1 MNLTTQRIRIMK
13 RIPGALICIFLILSI
28 TIGPALAEET
38 AKGVKTVAIL
48 PFSVH
53 SSENIDYMR
62 NGIWDMLFSRISV
75 SGKIDVANKQS
86 TLDTINKTGE
96 KDMILTDVY
105 ALGKEMNVDFVVW
118 GSITKIGN
126 SISLDGKLVDIAS
139 YKSPIGVFAECQG
152 MDEVIPKIS
161 DFAKRIDYHIL
172 GLVPPTFALPPSPSL
187 SAMPRQQTN
196 YNIRESE
203 IISRMKGGKGTFTSA
218 INPDFINAARPMQRK
233 GFWMSKKYPTQ
244 FKGMDIGDVNGD
256 GLNEVVVIDDHNVMI
271 YQKKDDIFKEIQKI
285 AGKSYDNY
293 LAVDVADI
301 NNNNIP
307 EIIVTNIKRRRLS
320 SFALEFKDGEFKKIA
335 SDMGWFLRVIDTS
348 VSPVLLGQKMGIDKP
363 FNNPVYNIV
372 WRKHKYM
379 EGKKMRIPRGLSVY
393 GLTIDSLGISKKERV
408 IALNEFD
415 HLCIFEKTDKPLSKI
430 TVFGGSDQFLS
441 KSNEVFGGSN
451 NSFELRRMN
460 ESGDEDDNDR
470 TFVNVRILTYDT
482 NKDGKKEIIIVKNLS
497 SAGRIFTNLKVF
509 NSSEIHNLEW
519 DGLGLVENWKT
530 RKINGYVADYQF
542 KDIDNDGRNEIVL
555 ALNMT
560 VSGIKVSRSVL
571 VAYDLSN

>member
-1 MNLTTQRIRIMK
+1 
-13 RIPGALICIFLILSI
+13 
-28 TIGPALAEET
+28 
-38 AKGVKTVAIL
+38 
-48 PFSVH
+48 
-53 SSENIDYMR
+53 
-62 NGIWDMLFSRISV
+62 
-75 SGKIDVANKQS
+75 
-86 TLDTINKTGE
+86 
-96 KDMILTDVY
+96 
-105 ALGKEMNVDFVVW
+105 
-118 GSITKIGN
+118 
-126 SISLDGKLVDIAS
+126 
-139 YKSPIGVFAECQG
+139 

-187 SAMPRQQTN
+187 SAMPQQQTN

-203 IISRMKGGKGTFTSA
+203 IISRMKGGRGTFTSA

-301 NNNNIP
+301 NNNDIP

-320 SFALEFKDGEFKKIA
+320 SFALEFRDGEFKKIA
-335 SDMGWFLRVIDTS
+335 SDMRWFLRVIDIS
-348 VSPVLLGQKMGIDKP
+348 GSPALLGQKMDIDKP

-372 WRKHKYM
+372 WRKHKYR
-379 EGKKMRIPRGLSVY
+379 EGKKMGIPRGLSVY

-430 TVFGGSDQFLS
+430 AVFGGSDRFLS

-460 ESGDEDDNDR
+460 ESGDEDDGRDR

-497 SAGRIFTNLKVF
+497 SVGRIFRNLKVF